1 MKCPNCGM
9 EIPEGH
15 MYCDNCGTEINIVPD
30 FEPEVDNE
38 INASL
43 QGLVDEL
50 NKDEKA
56 EGRPQGK
63 PSSDNSHRRGQSG
76 KKNGLSRED
85 KVRLGMCI
93 ALIAILVIGG
103 IAGLS
108 LYRNRNSLQYMN
120 LAEAAKKSGDYQK
133 AILYLKDAHE
143 DNPTNSDVI
152 FRLSDY
158 YLESG
163 QVTEAVDTLMI
174 ITDSGDFSE
183 EKVLTAYEGIVS
195 IYKQTGEYD
204 KLAQL
209 LDGSD
214 SETVQGLKAKY
225 LPNMP
230 SVTPSSGTYDVVNVN
245 MQMMD
250 GSSNKIYY
258 TVNDGAPDGS
268 SILYE
273 DEIVLD
279 SEGTYNIKAVAV
291 NEYGFTSVVAE
302 TVYVIEK
309 GAPAAPEVMEPSGD
323 YNQNTMIVVVAEA
336 GCSIFYTTDGSEP
349 TQEDTQYISPLTM
362 PVGTSHYRFIA
373 YDNDGNCSEIVDRD
387 YHLVY
392 SRLVSA
398 EQAVNNL
405 VSTLVRLDIL
415 LDTGGKV
422 RGIDGHNEYIYN
434 SIIEIEG
441 AGEYYVVV
449 ENHVSYD
456 GTTAPTGLMYA
467 VNTHDGSVNRL
478 GYDSSGKYTLIKI
491 SNR

>member
-1 MKCPNCGM
+1 MKCPNCGV

-15 MYCDNCGTEINIVPD
+15 MYCDKCGTEINIVPE
-30 FEPEVDNE
+30 FEPEVENE

-43 QGLVDEL
+43 LGLVDEL
-50 NKDEKA
+50 NKDEKTT
-56 EGRPQGK
+56 EQDHPRRRKEDRKTGGRTGF
-63 PSSDNSHRRGQSG
+63 SRDEIRR
-76 KKNGLSRED
+76 
-85 KVRLGMCI
+85 
-93 ALIAILVIGG
+93 LIVT
-103 IAGLS
+103 AGLVVLLVVGLIVGIS
-108 LYRNRNSLQYMN
+108 VYRNRNALQYMN
-120 LAEAAKKSGDYQK
+120 LAENAKKSGDYAK
-133 AILYLKDAHE
+133 AIEYLKDAHK
-143 DNPTNSDVI
+143 DSPSNTDVI

-158 YLESG
+158 YLENG
-163 QVTEAVDTLMI
+163 QVIEAVDTLRI
-174 ITDSGDFSE
+174 ITDSGNFSE
-183 EKVLTAYEGIVS
+183 EKMVTAYESIIS
-195 IYKQTGEYD
+195 IYKQTESYD
-204 KLAQL
+204 QLAEL
-209 LDGSD
+209 LNDND
-214 SETVQGLKAKY
+214 SQVVQDLKARY

-230 SVTPSSGTYDVVNVN
+230 SISPASGTYDQVSVSLA
-245 MQMMD
+245 MAD
-250 GSSNKIYY
+250 GSSDKIYY
-258 TVNDGAPDGS
+258 TVNDGAPNGD

-273 DEIVLD
+273 SEIILD
-279 SEGTYNIKAVAV
+279 ADGTYNIKAVAV

-302 TVYVIEK
+302 NEYVIER

-336 GCSIFYTTDGSEP
+336 GCSIFYTTDGSDP
-349 TQEDTQYISPLTM
+349 TEEDRQYISPLTM
-362 PVGTSHYRFIA
+362 PVGTTHYKFIA
-373 YDNDGNCSEIVDRD
+373 YDNEGNCSEIVERD

-415 LDTGGKV
+415 LDTSGKV

-456 GTTAPTGLMYA
+456 GKSAPTGLMYA
-467 VNTHDGSVNRL
+467 VNTHDGAVNRL